1 MKTSPILAGLAA
13 CLMTFTLSAGEI
25 KGKIVLKGNVPSKE
39 IAIKKGAD
47 IRDAE
52 VCAAIDLYKEDLI
65 VNPDNNGIANVFIFM
80 KKKPVGVEFDPPAQT
95 KLLMDQKNCRFI
107 PHAMIVRTD
116 QYVEVISSDNCS
128 HNLHTNPIR
137 GDAMNVL
144 MAANTPEGKGVE
156 VKFDGPEP
164 VPIKVNCDIHSW
176 MEARWLIVDHPY
188 AGMTNKKGEFTLDTA
203 GLPDGEYEFCINHE
217 RSGWLEKS
225 LKIKIK
231 NGSADLGTMEYEL
244 SKFAE

>member
-1 MKTSPILAGLAA
+1 
-13 CLMTFTLSAGEI
+13 I
-25 KGKIVLKGNVPSKE
+25 KGKIVLKGDVPPKE

-80 KKKPVGVEFDPPAQT
+80 KSKPAGVKFDPPAQQ
-95 KLLMDQKNCRFI
+95 KLLMDQKNCRFV

-116 QYVEVISSDNCS
+116 QIVEVISSDNCA

-156 VKFDGPEP
+156 VKFDGPEI

-188 AGMTNKKGEFTLDTA
+188 AGMTNEKGEFTIDTA
-203 GLPDGEYEFCINHE
+203 GLSDGEYEFRINHE

>member
-1 MKTSPILAGLAA
+1 DVKKTESDSAPPAGAI
-13 CLMTFTLSAGEI
+13 SGR
-25 KGKIVLKGNVPSKE
+25 IVLKGEVPPTE
-39 IAIKKGAD
+39 IAIKRGAD

-52 VCAAIDLYKEDLI
+52 VCAAIDLYKDDLVI
-65 VNPDNNGIANVFIFM
+65 DPETKGIANVFIFM
-80 KKKPVGVEFDPPAQT
+80 KTKPEGVKFDPPAQK
-95 KLLMDQKNCRFI
+95 KLLMDQKNCRFV

-116 QYVEVISSDNCS
+116 QIVEVISSDNCS

-137 GDAMNVL
+137 GAAMNVL

-156 VKFDGPEP
+156 VQFGGPEI

-188 AGMTNKKGEFTLDTA
+188 AGMTNEKGEFTIDTA
-203 GLPDGEYEFCINHE
+203 GLPDGEYEFRINHE

-225 LKIKIK
+225 LMVNVKD
-231 NGSADLGTMEYEL
+231 GAADLGTMEYEL
-244 SKFAE
+244 STFAEE